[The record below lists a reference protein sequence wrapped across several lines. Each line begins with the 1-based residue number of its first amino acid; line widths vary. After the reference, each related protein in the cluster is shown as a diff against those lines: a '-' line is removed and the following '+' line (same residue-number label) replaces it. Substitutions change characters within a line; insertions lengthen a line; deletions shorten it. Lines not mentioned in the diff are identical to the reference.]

1 MKVKK
6 IWSTI
11 NFLEGARRLPDE
23 KIKEPKKSLQYSQ
36 YLIFICEHHSSQ
48 VDIKSSII

>member
-1 MKVKK
+1 MKVKR

-23 KIKEPKKSLQYSQ
+23 KIKEPKKTLQ
-36 YLIFICEHHSSQ
+36 YLIVCELH
-48 VDIKSSII
+48 KLT